1 MRLNKIIGGVAN
13 FFVDEKIVINK
24 GKILEILPHRGR
36 MLLLDQVTITDKFV
50 IGEFKVTETVCE
62 GHEFNG
68 QLIFRGVDI
77 VEMAA
82 QTLGIWLAQH
92 PESEGKIAYFRSVSA
107 KFSGMIVP
115 PDVLIVEIPVKGSMS
130 DSDEDSSEES
140 LEEANPRIEIS
151 GRPGRML
158 EKAIAE
164 NVVARVKGDKKA
176 FIASIELSIV
186 TLNGSA

>member
-1 MRLNKIIGGVAN
+1 MRLNKIIGGVAH
-13 FFVDEKIVINK
+13 FFVGEKIAINK
-24 GKILEILPHRGR
+24 EKILEILPHRGR

-82 QTLGIWLAQH
+82 QTLGVWLAQH
-92 PESEGKIAYFRSVSA
+92 AESKGKIAYFRSVSTA

-115 PDVLIVEIPVKGSMS
+115 SDDLVIEIPVKGIMS
-130 DSDEDSSEES
+130 DNKDFSDES
-140 LEEANPRIEIS
+140 LEESNPRIEIS

-164 NVVARVKGDKKA
+164 NVVARIKGDKKA
-176 FIASIELSIV
+176 SIASIELSIV